1 MMQKCNVKQNKTNT
15 KNLLNANNNSR
26 NKGVL
31 FHTRAILPLFVLV
44 NLDESA
50 TRRLLLVYQ
59 TSYANTFC
67 TSLLYSKCDNAE

>member
-26 NKGVL
+26 NKIVL
-31 FHTRAILPLFVLV
+31 FHTRAMLSLFVVV

-50 TRRLLLVYQ
+50 TMRLLLVYQ
-59 TSYANTFC
+59 TSYATTFC
-67 TSLLYSKCDNAE
+67 ISLLYSK

>member
-26 NKGVL
+26 NKIVL
-31 FHTRAILPLFVLV
+31 FHTRAMLSLF

-50 TRRLLLVYQ
+50 TMRLLLVYQ

-67 TSLLYSKCDNAE
+67 ISLLYSK

>member
-1 MMQKCNVKQNKTNT
+1 MMEKDNVKQNKTNT
-15 KNLLNANNNSR
+15 KNMLNGNNKSR

-31 FHTRAILPLFVLV
+31 FHTRAILSLFVLV

-59 TSYANTFC
+59 TSYANTFSI
-67 TSLLYSKCDNAE
+67 SLLYSKCYNAE